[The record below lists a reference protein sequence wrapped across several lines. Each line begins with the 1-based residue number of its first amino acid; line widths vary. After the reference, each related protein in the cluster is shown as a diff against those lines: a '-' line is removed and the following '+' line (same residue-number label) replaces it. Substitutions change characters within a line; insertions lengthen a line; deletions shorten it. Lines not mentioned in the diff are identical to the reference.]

1 MDSFLRTIDDELND
15 GDDESIFVLQF
26 FRNLIFE
33 KFYARGMCEYSWRMF
48 VRSWRVCIEEL
59 NTLPLLLQKFEKW
72 KK

>member
-33 KFYARGMCEYSWRMF
+33 KFYSRGMCEYS
-48 VRSWRVCIEEL
+48 
-59 NTLPLLLQKFEKW
+59 
-72 KK
+72 